1 MFSLIKNIV
10 FAIGKHRFPAEKT
23 SFSTVENAFPYDFL
37 FWATIILFFPHSPC
51 DSISGGSKVAD
62 GGSKFCYL
70 PPLKP

>member
-1 MFSLIKNIV
+1 MFSLLKNIV

-23 SFSTVENAFPYDFL
+23 SFSTVENDVPYDFYCL
-37 FWATIILFFPHSPC
+37 ATIILFSPHSSSK
-51 DSISGGSKVAD
+51 SISGGSKVAD